1 MLQAEVVV
9 AEILEAAPL
18 VELDPVGL
26 QDGLPGLCKIKTM
39 TKALYLFFVINVV
52 KLEYALDWN
61 VE

>member
-26 QDGLPGLCKIKTM
+26 QDGLPGLFKIKTM

-52 KLEYALDWN
+52 KLEYALGWN